1 MAKLLVGAWR
11 AAWQYSA
18 MRKIPQGAGLYL
30 AVLELIFA
38 LGWTVYVIYL
48 PRLAASAGIAAG
60 AVIYILMLDQAIF
73 TVTDFAMGVA
83 ADKVSRL
90 IGRLGHWV
98 AALTALSCAAFV
110 GLPFVAGTRLGPAAL
125 LVLIVIWAATSSAL
139 RAPPLMLL
147 GKYAARP
154 AIPYLTS
161 LAMLGLGIAG
171 AVSPYL
177 AITLAKQDARLPFV
191 IASIAL
197 VLTSFALAKVERALA
212 KDAPA
217 KTEPPKTVDRAI
229 PVIVFALAMVI
240 FALGFQL
247 HFFFNSAPRF
257 KQFTGDVSTLM
268 PVFWVGFSI
277 AMFPASLITK
287 RWGGLPVM
295 GLAGFIGAIAIAV
308 MEFSGTFE
316 VVVAAQLIAG
326 AAWGCVLM
334 SAFSAAVAL
343 GYTGAEGKTTGVL
356 FSALA
361 LATFARMATSASGA
375 LSDPSLA
382 PVIHWAPTACW
393 AVAGAM
399 LLTLS
404 LAWMRRSKDRGTEHG

>member
-1 MAKLLVGAWR
+1 
-11 AAWQYSA
+11 

-30 AVLELIFA
+30 AALELVFA
-38 LGWTVYVIYL
+38 LGWTVYAIYL
-48 PRLAASAGIAAG
+48 PRLAASVGIAAG
-60 AVIYILMLDQAIF
+60 TVIYILMLDQAIF
-73 TVTDFAMGVA
+73 TITDFAMGVA
-83 ADKVSRL
+83 SDRVSRL
-90 IGRLGHWV
+90 VGRLGHWV
-98 AALTALSCAAFV
+98 AAITLLSCAAFV
-110 GLPFVAGTRLGPAAL
+110 GLPFVAGAKLGPTAL
-125 LVLIVIWAATSSAL
+125 LVLIVIWAVTSSAL

-154 AIPYLTS
+154 AIPYLAS

-177 AITLAKQDARLPFV
+177 AITLAKQDPRLPFV
-191 IASIAL
+191 IASVAL
-197 VLTSFALAKVERALA
+197 VLTSLALAKVERSLA

-229 PVIVFALAMVI
+229 PAPVIVFALATVI

-257 KQFTGDVSTLM
+257 KQFTSDVSTLM
-268 PVFWVGFSI
+268 PVFWVGFSVG
-277 AMFPASLITK
+277 MFPASLITK

-295 GLAGFIGAIAIAV
+295 GLFGIIGAVAIVV
-308 MEFSGTFE
+308 MEFSGTLE

-326 AAWGCVLM
+326 AAWGCILM
-334 SAFSAAVAL
+334 SAFSAAAAL

-361 LATFARMATSASGA
+361 LATFTRMATTASGA
-375 LSDPSLA
+375 LNDPSLA
-382 PVIHWAPTACW
+382 PLLHWAPILCW
-393 AVAGAM
+393 TIGGVTLVALSVAQIRRLQSIGA
-399 LLTLS
+399 
-404 LAWMRRSKDRGTEHG
+404 KP

>member
-1 MAKLLVGAWR
+1 
-11 AAWQYSA
+11 

-30 AVLELIFA
+30 AVLELVFA
-38 LGWTVYVIYL
+38 LGWTVYAIYL

-83 ADKVSRL
+83 ADKMSRL

-98 AALTALSCAAFV
+98 AAITALSCAAFV
-110 GLPFVAGTRLGPAAL
+110 GLPFVAGAKLGPTAL
-125 LVLIVIWAATSSAL
+125 LALIVIWAVTSSAL

-147 GKYAARP
+147 GKYSARP
-154 AIPYLTS
+154 AIPYLMS

-171 AVSPYL
+171 AVAPYL
-177 AITLAKQDARLPFV
+177 AITIAKQDPRLPFI
-191 IASIAL
+191 IASVAL
-197 VLTSFALAKVERALA
+197 VLTSLALAKVERSLA
-212 KDAPA
+212 KDAPV
-217 KTEPPKTVDRAI
+217 KPEPPKAIDRAI
-229 PVIVFALAMVI
+229 PVIIFALATVI

-257 KQFTGDVSTLM
+257 KQFTADVSTLM
-268 PVFWVGFSI
+268 PVFWVGFSV
-277 AMFPASLITK
+277 AMFPASFITK

-295 GLAGFIGAIAIAV
+295 GLFGIIGAIAIVA
-308 MEFSGTFE
+308 MEFSGTLE

-326 AAWGCVLM
+326 AAWGCILM
-334 SAFSAAVAL
+334 SAFSAAAAL

-361 LATFARMATSASGA
+361 LATFTRMGTTASGA
-375 LSDPSLA
+375 LNDPSLA
-382 PVIHWAPTACW
+382 PVLHWAPIACW
-393 AVAGAM
+393 AVGGAV
-399 LLTLS
+399 LVVLS
-404 LAWMRRSKDRGTEHG
+404 MTYMKDNKAA

>member
-1 MAKLLVGAWR
+1 
-11 AAWQYSA
+11 

-38 LGWTVYVIYL
+38 LGWTVYAIYL

-83 ADKVSRL
+83 ADKASRL
-90 IGRLGHWV
+90 VGRLGHWV
-98 AALTALSCAAFV
+98 AAITALSCAAFV
-110 GLPFVAGTRLGPAAL
+110 ALPFIAGAQLGPTAL
-125 LVLIVIWAATSSAL
+125 LVLIVIWAVTSSAL

-154 AIPYLTS
+154 AIPYLAS

-177 AITLAKQDARLPFV
+177 ALTLAKHDPRLPFV
-191 IASIAL
+191 IASVAL
-197 VLTSFALAKVERALA
+197 VLASLGLAKVERSLA
-212 KDAPA
+212 KDAPP
-217 KTEPPKTVDRAI
+217 KPEPPKNVDRAVPI
-229 PVIVFALAMVI
+229 IVFALATVI
-240 FALGFQL
+240 FAFGFQL

-257 KQFTGDVSTLM
+257 KQFTSDISTLM

-277 AMFPASLITK
+277 GMFPASLITK

-295 GLAGFIGAIAIAV
+295 GLFGMIGAIAVVV

-326 AAWGCVLM
+326 AAWGCILM
-334 SAFSAAVAL
+334 SAFSAAAAL

-361 LATFARMATSASGA
+361 LATFARMATTASGA

-382 PVIHWAPTACW
+382 PLLHRAPIACW
-393 AVAGAM
+393 AVGGTV
-399 LLTLS
+399 LVVLS
-404 LAWMRRSKDRGTEHG
+404 VTQMRQKASVATG

>member
-1 MAKLLVGAWR
+1 
-11 AAWQYSA
+11 

-30 AVLELIFA
+30 AVLELVFA
-38 LGWTVYVIYL
+38 LGWTVYAIYL

-90 IGRLGHWV
+90 VGRLGHWV
-98 AALTALSCAAFV
+98 AAITALSCAAFV
-110 GLPFVAGTRLGPAAL
+110 ALPYVAGTKLGPTAL
-125 LVLIVIWAATSSAL
+125 LVLIVIWAVTSSAL

-154 AIPYLTS
+154 TIPYLAS

-177 AITLAKQDARLPFV
+177 AITLAKQDPRLPFV
-191 IASIAL
+191 IASVAL
-197 VLTSFALAKVERALA
+197 VLASLGLAKVERSLA
-212 KDAPA
+212 KGAPP
-217 KTEPPKTVDRAI
+217 KPEPPKNVDRAV
-229 PVIVFALAMVI
+229 PVIVFALATVI
-240 FALGFQL
+240 FAFGFQL

-257 KQFTGDVSTLM
+257 KQFASDISTLM

-277 AMFPASLITK
+277 GMFPASLITK

-295 GLAGFIGAIAIAV
+295 GLFGIIGAVAIVV
-308 MEFSGTFE
+308 MEYSGRLE
-316 VVVAAQLIAG
+316 VAIAAQLIAG
-326 AAWGCVLM
+326 AAWGCILM
-334 SAFSAAVAL
+334 SAFSAAAAL

-361 LATFARMATSASGA
+361 LATFVRMATTASGA
-375 LSDPSLA
+375 LNDPSLA
-382 PVIHWAPTACW
+382 PLLHWAPVVCW
-393 AVAGAM
+393 AIGGAM
-399 LLTLS
+399 LLLLS
-404 LAWMRRSKDRGTEHG
+404 IARMRRAIK

>member
-1 MAKLLVGAWR
+1 
-11 AAWQYSA
+11 

-30 AVLELIFA
+30 AALELVFA

-73 TVTDFAMGVA
+73 TITDFAMGVA

-90 IGRLGHWV
+90 VGRLGHWV
-98 AALTALSCAAFV
+98 AAITLVSCAAFV
-110 GLPFVAGTRLGPAAL
+110 ALPFIAGITGRHLDPTVL
-125 LVLIVIWAATSSAL
+125 LVLIVIWAMTSSAL

-154 AIPYLTS
+154 AIPYLMS

-177 AITLAKQDARLPFV
+177 AITLAKQDPRLPFI
-191 IASIAL
+191 IASVAL
-197 VLTSFALAKVERALA
+197 VLTSFALVKVERSLA

-229 PVIVFALAMVI
+229 PVIIFALAAVI

-247 HFFFNSAPRF
+247 HFFVNSAPRF
-257 KQFTGDVSTLM
+257 KQFTSDVSILM
-268 PVFWVGFSI
+268 PVFWVGFSV
-277 AMFPASLITK
+277 AMFPASLLTK

-295 GLAGFIGAIAIAV
+295 GLFGFIGAIAIAV
-308 MEFSGTFE
+308 MEFSGTLE
-316 VVVAAQLIAG
+316 IVVAAQLIAG
-326 AAWGCVLM
+326 AAWGSILM
-334 SAFSAAVAL
+334 SAFSAAAAL

-361 LATFARMATSASGA
+361 LATFTRMATTASGA
-375 LSDPSLA
+375 LNDPSLA
-382 PVIHWAPTACW
+382 SLLHWAPVVCW
-393 AVAGAM
+393 AVGGAV
-399 LLTLS
+399 LAVLS
-404 LAWMRRSKDRGTEHG
+404 VTQMRQKANIGTG

>member
-1 MAKLLVGAWR
+1 
-11 AAWQYSA
+11 

-30 AVLELIFA
+30 AVLELVFA
-38 LGWTVYVIYL
+38 LGWTAYVIYL
-48 PRLAASAGIAAG
+48 PRLAASVGIGAG

-73 TVTDFAMGVA
+73 TITDFAMGVA

-98 AALTALSCAAFV
+98 AAITALSCAAFV
-110 GLPFVAGTRLGPAAL
+110 ALPFVAGTRLGPTAL
-125 LVLIVIWAATSSAL
+125 LVLIIIWAITSSAL
-139 RAPPLMLL
+139 RAPPLMLV
-147 GKYAARP
+147 GKYVARP
-154 AIPYLTS
+154 AIPYLAS

-177 AITLAKQDARLPFV
+177 AITLAQQDPRLPFI
-191 IASIAL
+191 IASVAL
-197 VLTSFALAKVERALA
+197 VLTSLALAKVERSLA

-217 KTEPPKTVDRAI
+217 KAEPPKTVDRAI
-229 PVIVFALAMVI
+229 PVIVFALATVI

-257 KQFTGDVSTLM
+257 KQFTADVSTLM
-268 PVFWVGFSI
+268 PVFWVGFSV

-295 GLAGFIGAIAIAV
+295 GLFGFIGAIAIVV
-308 MEFSGTFE
+308 MEFSGTLE

-326 AAWGCVLM
+326 AAWGCILM
-334 SAFSAAVAL
+334 SAFSAAAAL
-343 GYTGAEGKTTGVL
+343 GFTGAEGKTTGVL

-361 LATFARMATSASGA
+361 LATFARMATTASGA
-375 LSDPSLA
+375 LSDPSLK
-382 PVIHWAPTACW
+382 PLLHWAPIVCW
-393 AVAGAM
+393 AIGGGVLLALTVAQ
-399 LLTLS
+399 
-404 LAWMRRSKDRGTEHG
+404 MRRKAGVATTV

>member
-1 MAKLLVGAWR
+1 
-11 AAWQYSA
+11 
-18 MRKIPQGAGLYL
+18 MRKIPQGAGLYF
-30 AVLELIFA
+30 AVLELVFA
-38 LGWTVYVIYL
+38 LGWTVYAIYL

-83 ADKVSRL
+83 SDKVSRL
-90 IGRLGHWV
+90 VGRLGHWV
-98 AALTALSCAAFV
+98 AAITALSCAAFV
-110 GLPFVAGTRLGPAAL
+110 GLPFIAGPQLGPTAL
-125 LVLIVIWAATSSAL
+125 LVLIVIWAVTSSAL

-154 AIPYLTS
+154 AIPYLMS

-177 AITLAKQDARLPFV
+177 AIRLAKQDPRLPFI
-191 IASIAL
+191 IASLAL
-197 VLTSFALAKVERALA
+197 VLTSLALVKVERSLV

-217 KTEPPKTVDRAI
+217 KPEPPKTVDRAI
-229 PVIVFALAMVI
+229 PVIVFALATVI

-247 HFFFNSAPRF
+247 HFFFNRAPRF
-257 KQFTGDVSTLM
+257 KQFTSDVSTLM
-268 PVFWVGFSI
+268 PVFWVGFSV

-295 GLAGFIGAIAIAV
+295 GLFGLIGAIAIMV

-326 AAWGCVLM
+326 AAWGCILM
-334 SAFSAAVAL
+334 SAFSAAAAL
-343 GYTGAEGKTTGVL
+343 GFTGAEGKITGVL

-361 LATFARMATSASGA
+361 LATFARMATTASGA
-375 LSDPSLA
+375 LNDPSLA
-382 PVIHWAPTACW
+382 PLLHWAPILSW
-393 AVAGAM
+393 AVGGA
-399 LLTLS
+399 TLVALS
-404 LAWMRRSKDRGTEHG
+404 AAQMRRMHSIDRKP

>member
-1 MAKLLVGAWR
+1 
-11 AAWQYSA
+11 

-30 AVLELIFA
+30 AVLELVFA
-38 LGWTVYVIYL
+38 LGWTVYAIYL

-60 AVIYILMLDQAIF
+60 AVICILMLDQAIF

-90 IGRLGHWV
+90 VGRLGHWV
-98 AALTALSCAAFV
+98 AAITALSCAAFV
-110 GLPFVAGTRLGPAAL
+110 ALPYVAGTKLGPTAF
-125 LVLIVIWAATSSAL
+125 LVLIVIWAVTSSAL

-154 AIPYLTS
+154 AIPYLMS

-177 AITLAKQDARLPFV
+177 AITLAKQDPRLPFV

-197 VLTSFALAKVERALA
+197 VLTSLALAKVERSLA

-217 KTEPPKTVDRAI
+217 KTEPPKTVDGAI
-229 PVIVFALAMVI
+229 PVIVFALATVI
-240 FALGFQL
+240 FAFGFQL

-257 KQFTGDVSTLM
+257 KQFTSDVSTLM
-268 PVFWVGFSI
+268 QVFWVGFSVG
-277 AMFPASLITK
+277 MFPASLITK

-295 GLAGFIGAIAIAV
+295 GLFGLIGAIAIVV
-308 MEFSGTFE
+308 MEFSGTLE
-316 VVVAAQLIAG
+316 VVVSAQLIAG
-326 AAWGCVLM
+326 AAWGCILM
-334 SAFSAAVAL
+334 SAFSAAAAL
-343 GYTGAEGKTTGVL
+343 GYTGAEGKTTGIL

-361 LATFARMATSASGA
+361 LATFARMATTASGA
-375 LSDPSLA
+375 LNDPSLA
-382 PVIHWAPTACW
+382 PLLHWAPIVCW
-393 AVAGAM
+393 MIGGATLVVLSVA
-399 LLTLS
+399 LL
-404 LAWMRRSKDRGTEHG
+404 RRTHIAAKP

>member
-1 MAKLLVGAWR
+1 
-11 AAWQYSA
+11 

-30 AVLELIFA
+30 AVLELIFT
-38 LGWTVYVIYL
+38 LGWTVYAIYL

-90 IGRLGHWV
+90 VGRLGHWV
-98 AALTALSCAAFV
+98 AAITALSCAAFV
-110 GLPFVAGTRLGPAAL
+110 ALPFIAGTQLGPTGL
-125 LVLIVIWAATSSAL
+125 LVLIVIWAVTSSAL

-154 AIPYLTS
+154 AIPYLAS

-177 AITLAKQDARLPFV
+177 AIVLAKQDPRLPFV
-191 IASIAL
+191 IASVAL
-197 VLTSFALAKVERALA
+197 VLASLGLAKVERSLA
-212 KDAPA
+212 KDAPT

-229 PVIVFALAMVI
+229 PVIVFALAAVI

-257 KQFTGDVSTLM
+257 KQFTSDISTLM

-277 AMFPASLITK
+277 GMFPASLITK

-295 GLAGFIGAIAIAV
+295 GLFGLIGAIAIVV

-326 AAWGCVLM
+326 AAWGCILM
-334 SAFSAAVAL
+334 SAFSAAAAL

-361 LATFARMATSASGA
+361 LATFARMATTASGA
-375 LSDPSLA
+375 LNDPSLA
-382 PVIHWAPTACW
+382 PLLHWAPVVCW
-393 AVAGAM
+393 AVAGV
-399 LLTLS
+399 LLVGFSLS
-404 LAWMRRSKDRGTEHG
+404 YAPRTSA

>member
-1 MAKLLVGAWR
+1 
-11 AAWQYSA
+11 

-30 AVLELIFA
+30 AALELVFA
-38 LGWTVYVIYL
+38 LGWTVYAIYL
-48 PRLAASAGIAAG
+48 PRLATSAGIAAG
-60 AVIYILMLDQAIF
+60 VVIYILMLDQAIF

-90 IGRLGHWV
+90 VGRLGHWV
-98 AALTALSCAAFV
+98 AAITLVSCAAFV
-110 GLPFVAGTRLGPAAL
+110 GLPFVAGAKLGPTAL
-125 LVLIVIWAATSSAL
+125 LVLIVIWAVTSSAL

-147 GKYAARP
+147 GKYAARS
-154 AIPYLTS
+154 AIPYLAS

-177 AITLAKQDARLPFV
+177 AITLAKQDPRLPFV
-191 IASIAL
+191 IASVAL
-197 VLTSFALAKVERALA
+197 GKVERSLA

-229 PVIVFALAMVI
+229 PVIVFALATVI
-240 FALGFQL
+240 FAFGFQL

-257 KQFTGDVSTLM
+257 KQFTSDVSTLM
-268 PVFWVGFSI
+268 PVFWVGFSV

-295 GLAGFIGAIAIAV
+295 GLFGFIGAIAIVV

-316 VVVAAQLIAG
+316 VAVAAQLIAG
-326 AAWGCVLM
+326 AAWGCILM
-334 SAFSAAVAL
+334 SAFSAAAAL
-343 GYTGAEGKTTGVL
+343 GYTGAEGKITGVL

-361 LATFARMATSASGA
+361 LATFTRMATTASGA
-375 LSDPSLA
+375 LNDPSLA
-382 PVIHWAPTACW
+382 PLLHRAPIGCW
-393 AVAGAM
+393 SIGGV
-399 LLTLS
+399 TLVVLS
-404 LAWMRRSKDRGTEHG
+404 MAQMRRTCSIG

>member
-1 MAKLLVGAWR
+1 
-11 AAWQYSA
+11 

-30 AVLELIFA
+30 AVLELVFA

-73 TVTDFAMGVA
+73 TITDFAMGVA

-90 IGRLGHWV
+90 VGRLGHWV
-98 AALTALSCAAFV
+98 AAITLVSCVAFV
-110 GLPFVAGTRLGPAAL
+110 ALPFIAGITGRHLDPTVL
-125 LVLIVIWAATSSAL
+125 LVLIVIWAMTSSAL

-154 AIPYLTS
+154 AIPYLMS

-177 AITLAKQDARLPFV
+177 AVTLAKQDPRLPFI
-191 IASIAL
+191 IASVAL
-197 VLTSFALAKVERALA
+197 VLTSLALAKVERSLA

-229 PVIVFALAMVI
+229 PVIVFALATVI

-257 KQFTGDVSTLM
+257 KQFTSDVSTLM
-268 PVFWVGFSI
+268 PVFWVGFSV

-295 GLAGFIGAIAIAV
+295 GLFGLVGAIAIVV

-326 AAWGCVLM
+326 AAWGCILM
-334 SAFSAAVAL
+334 SAFSAAAAL

-361 LATFARMATSASGA
+361 LATFARMATTASGA
-375 LSDPSLA
+375 LNDPSLT
-382 PVIHWAPTACW
+382 PLLHWAPIVCW
-393 AVAGAM
+393 TIAGVVLVA
-399 LLTLS
+399 LS
-404 LAWMRRSKDRGTEHG
+404 IAQMRQKANVGTG

>member
-1 MAKLLVGAWR
+1 
-11 AAWQYSA
+11 

-30 AVLELIFA
+30 AVLELVFA
-38 LGWTVYVIYL
+38 LGWTVYAIYL

-73 TVTDFAMGVA
+73 TITDFAMGVA

-90 IGRLGHWV
+90 VGRLGHWV
-98 AALTALSCAAFV
+98 AAITFLSCAAFV
-110 GLPFVAGTRLGPAAL
+110 ALPFIAGITGTHLDPTVL
-125 LVLIVIWAATSSAL
+125 LVLIVIWAMTSSAL

-154 AIPYLTS
+154 AIPHLMS

-177 AITLAKQDARLPFV
+177 AITLAKQDPRLPFI
-191 IASIAL
+191 IASVAL
-197 VLTSFALAKVERALA
+197 VLTSLALVKVERSLA

-229 PVIVFALAMVI
+229 PIIVFAVAAVI
-240 FALGFQL
+240 FAFGFQL

-257 KQFTGDVSTLM
+257 KQFATDVSTLM
-268 PVFWVGFSI
+268 PLFWVGFSVG
-277 AMFPASLITK
+277 MFPASLITK

-295 GLAGFIGAIAIAV
+295 GLFGLIGAIAIVV

-326 AAWGCVLM
+326 AAWGCILM
-334 SAFSAAVAL
+334 SAFSAAAAL

-361 LATFARMATSASGA
+361 LATFARMATTASGA
-375 LSDPSLA
+375 LNDPSLA
-382 PVIHWAPTACW
+382 PLLHWAPVVCW
-393 AVAGAM
+393 AVGGAV
-399 LLTLS
+399 LAVLS
-404 LAWMRRSKDRGTEHG
+404 VTQMRQKANVGTG